1 MTADELA
8 RATATSLHEEFA
20 TIVRTA
26 DLTGSAH

>member
-20 TIVRTA
+20 AIVRTEQ
-26 DLTGSAH
+26 LVGS